1 MNKFPLTKIS
11 GARTNLKGRSA
22 TLGLSA
28 GALGMAELA
37 KAADAEAPRTLPTL
51 LLPDHYRINDDGTLV
66 FSLESGEQLSLIED
80 QYLVLDSGLLLIVDE
95 LAQNAMA
102 KLPVMGSLRTEL
114 LTEVKP
120 VRGPDGAIVEVSSNQ
135 PLWSGEGPALHLFE
149 KVDLQTYEIAQ
160 STEAAPDAA
169 DGISG
174 TLIGGAGLIS
184 GLGALLSLLS
194 GGAATVDEP
203 SNDED
208 VPSSPSPLS
217 GTLTK
222 GPLSNAFVFIDTN
235 ANGVHDPDEPS
246 TTTDASGNFSFPADS
261 PEGPLVAVTTDATID
276 TASGTTLAG
285 MTFRAPAGASVITPL
300 TTLMEESGLD
310 ADQLKASLG
319 LPANIDPLT
328 FNPFAA
334 GANAADA
341 LAVEKLAVQVTTAL
355 GAFSAAAEGA
365 GADPDEAF
373 AAAVAALSSTL
384 QSKQSG
390 GTILDLTDSSD
401 LASMQTVFT
410 AQANSL
416 TGIDTAK
423 LSAVVGETTTAIEN
437 VNDAVAAITNTDLSD
452 QSTADI
458 FGLLQVLQ
466 DQVEDAAET
475 GGSIELTDPTKVDD
489 AAGNAAPLDIRLAKS
504 VNPVTDTSLTIGWLT
519 TKDEETADPN
529 FKYELLTLPDSDHGL
544 LDVDPSTGRLSL
556 KSSPVAGTTY
566 DFTVKAN
573 DEGGKSFSKAF
584 NIQISPPHDYSI
596 LDHDPFRT
604 NLTRDGYFFKQSHVS
619 NNFSAQDTPGFTLNG
634 GNGIDYASV
643 TGWVPFLRGGSVT
656 LNLSDGENYTHYSTT
671 SDIYDRHFYNGGED
685 RDFIYTSKGNDR
697 FELANRIFNVG
708 NGENYFE
715 LDLGISQGFDF
726 EYKGGSGQDTV
737 KSGGYWFGANAYINA
752 YLWRRV
758 DFGLDDVVDS
768 LYLNDSFTFGA
779 GEMPWYLKNFNPYH
793 DKIFISGDTPQHQYV
808 SSYSIDFPGYK
819 NADDWNSIIL
829 QSNYHPSIIQNA
841 IIYTEVPKFNKGK
854 FASYSIAENTKFV
867 LTQPAIDPDG
877 ELLTYS
883 RRLYRD
889 GSLFEIDEKTG
900 TLNFKSA
907 PDFEVPRDFAG
918 LPGDNIYEVEV
929 VAEDPNGAT
938 ATQVVSI
945 TVTDANVTFT
955 GTGTGTLVESTSG
968 AAYTVSASDQDA
980 SSIAFDVVSGKDA
993 GLFDLDPNSGVL
1005 TFKSAPDYESPA
1017 DVGGVAAGDNIYE
1030 VDVRA
1035 TASTGETATQTVSV
1049 TVTNTNDNAL
1059 TFTGTGTGTLVE
1071 NTSGAAYTVAAS
1083 DQDASSIAFSL
1094 VSGKDAGLFDLD
1106 PNSGVL
1112 NFKSPPDYEIPA
1124 DAGGVFED
1132 NIYEVDVRATATTG
1146 ETVMRA
1152 VSVTVTNA
1160 PELWTDA
1167 DVDDN
1172 ATVFIGADAED
1183 LADFVGFTAASASA
1197 EASPLSNLG
1206 KGSGNVATITLG
1218 NGDNYLNVG
1227 ENAASDYGRLI
1238 YTGGTGIDQLSF
1250 GDNLA
1255 GWRGQASIDLGLDT
1269 VDDRVEFLGQV
1280 ANVQGSVVDIYNFDV
1295 TDNDI
1300 ITVPFS
1306 YDLLYYYTIG
1316 AYLVRDSSF
1325 EQGQFIVH
1333 GYGPGQST
1341 LLEANIVAPGGS
1353 SVVGDND
1360 VADSATVSIIGKN
1373 IIDDFIGFSAASL
1386 TATDPLSYLG
1396 SGSGSVATITLGN
1409 GRNYL
1414 RGGDNAA
1421 QGGQVIY
1428 TGGAGLD
1435 DIEFGSYLA
1444 VSPNGQASF
1453 DLGDGTNTFSAGSSV
1468 GYYSGVFGYTGGSG
1482 NDTVTLGM
1490 SVGGAGGAATFTMG
1504 NGSNTLSLGDL
1515 AAGSGG
1521 LIQYTG
1527 GTGEDTISFGD
1538 MFASSG
1544 SATVDLGSDTSI
1556 DTITFQGNV
1565 YTPGTASPVL
1575 IQNFD
1580 PNSEDRLVLESI
1592 SSTTATSDEGG
1603 VTIAATAG
1611 GVRITANQGMIDL
1624 KVEGTTDTTKFS
1636 VQAAA
1641 TGVEI
1646 V

>member
-566 DFTVKAN
+566 DFTVKAT

-793 DKIFISGDTPQHQYV
+793 DKIFISGDTPQHKSV

-945 TVTDANVTFT
+945 TVTDANV
-955 GTGTGTLVESTSG
+955 
-968 AAYTVSASDQDA
+968 
-980 SSIAFDVVSGKDA
+980 
-993 GLFDLDPNSGVL
+993 
-1005 TFKSAPDYESPA
+1005 
-1017 DVGGVAAGDNIYE
+1017 
-1030 VDVRA
+1030 
-1035 TASTGETATQTVSV
+1035 
-1049 TVTNTNDNAL
+1049 

>member
-1 MNKFPLTKIS
+1 M
-11 GARTNLKGRSA
+11 
-22 TLGLSA
+22 
-28 GALGMAELA
+28 
-37 KAADAEAPRTLPTL
+37 
-51 LLPDHYRINDDGTLV
+51 
-66 FSLESGEQLSLIED
+66 
-80 QYLVLDSGLLLIVDE
+80 
-95 LAQNAMA
+95 
-102 KLPVMGSLRTEL
+102 
-114 LTEVKP
+114 
-120 VRGPDGAIVEVSSNQ
+120 
-135 PLWSGEGPALHLFE
+135 
-149 KVDLQTYEIAQ
+149 
-160 STEAAPDAA
+160 
-169 DGISG
+169 
-174 TLIGGAGLIS
+174 
-184 GLGALLSLLS
+184 
-194 GGAATVDEP
+194 
-203 SNDED
+203 
-208 VPSSPSPLS
+208 
-217 GTLTK
+217 
-222 GPLSNAFVFIDTN
+222 
-235 ANGVHDPDEPS
+235 
-246 TTTDASGNFSFPADS
+246 
-261 PEGPLVAVTTDATID
+261 
-276 TASGTTLAG
+276 
-285 MTFRAPAGASVITPL
+285 
-300 TTLMEESGLD
+300 
-310 ADQLKASLG
+310 
-319 LPANIDPLT
+319 
-328 FNPFAA
+328 
-334 GANAADA
+334 
-341 LAVEKLAVQVTTAL
+341 
-355 GAFSAAAEGA
+355 
-365 GADPDEAF
+365 
-373 AAAVAALSSTL
+373 
-384 QSKQSG
+384 
-390 GTILDLTDSSD
+390 
-401 LASMQTVFT
+401 
-410 AQANSL
+410 
-416 TGIDTAK
+416 
-423 LSAVVGETTTAIEN
+423 
-437 VNDAVAAITNTDLSD
+437 
-452 QSTADI
+452 
-458 FGLLQVLQ
+458 
-466 DQVEDAAET
+466 
-475 GGSIELTDPTKVDD
+475 
-489 AAGNAAPLDIRLAKS
+489 
-504 VNPVTDTSLTIGWLT
+504 
-519 TKDEETADPN
+519 
-529 FKYELLTLPDSDHGL
+529 
-544 LDVDPSTGRLSL
+544 
-556 KSSPVAGTTY
+556 
-566 DFTVKAN
+566 
-573 DEGGKSFSKAF
+573 
-584 NIQISPPHDYSI
+584 
-596 LDHDPFRT
+596 
-604 NLTRDGYFFKQSHVS
+604 
-619 NNFSAQDTPGFTLNG
+619 
-634 GNGIDYASV
+634 
-643 TGWVPFLRGGSVT
+643 
-656 LNLSDGENYTHYSTT
+656 
-671 SDIYDRHFYNGGED
+671 
-685 RDFIYTSKGNDR
+685 
-697 FELANRIFNVG
+697 
-708 NGENYFE
+708 
-715 LDLGISQGFDF
+715 
-726 EYKGGSGQDTV
+726 
-737 KSGGYWFGANAYINA
+737 
-752 YLWRRV
+752 
-758 DFGLDDVVDS
+758 
-768 LYLNDSFTFGA
+768 
-779 GEMPWYLKNFNPYH
+779 
-793 DKIFISGDTPQHQYV
+793 
-808 SSYSIDFPGYK
+808 
-819 NADDWNSIIL
+819 
-829 QSNYHPSIIQNA
+829 
-841 IIYTEVPKFNKGK
+841 
-854 FASYSIAENTKFV
+854 
-867 LTQPAIDPDG
+867 
-877 ELLTYS
+877 
-883 RRLYRD
+883 
-889 GSLFEIDEKTG
+889 
-900 TLNFKSA
+900 
-907 PDFEVPRDFAG
+907 PRDFAG

-945 TVTDANVTFT
+945 TVTDANV
-955 GTGTGTLVESTSG
+955 
-968 AAYTVSASDQDA
+968 
-980 SSIAFDVVSGKDA
+980 
-993 GLFDLDPNSGVL
+993 
-1005 TFKSAPDYESPA
+1005 
-1017 DVGGVAAGDNIYE
+1017 
-1030 VDVRA
+1030 
-1035 TASTGETATQTVSV
+1035 
-1049 TVTNTNDNAL
+1049 

>member
-566 DFTVKAN
+566 DFTVKAT

-715 LDLGISQGFDF
+715 LDLDIGEGFDF

-793 DKIFISGDTPQHQYV
+793 DKIFISGDTPQHKSV

-945 TVTDANVTFT
+945 TVTDANV
-955 GTGTGTLVESTSG
+955 
-968 AAYTVSASDQDA
+968 
-980 SSIAFDVVSGKDA
+980 
-993 GLFDLDPNSGVL
+993 
-1005 TFKSAPDYESPA
+1005 
-1017 DVGGVAAGDNIYE
+1017 
-1030 VDVRA
+1030 
-1035 TASTGETATQTVSV
+1035 
-1049 TVTNTNDNAL
+1049 